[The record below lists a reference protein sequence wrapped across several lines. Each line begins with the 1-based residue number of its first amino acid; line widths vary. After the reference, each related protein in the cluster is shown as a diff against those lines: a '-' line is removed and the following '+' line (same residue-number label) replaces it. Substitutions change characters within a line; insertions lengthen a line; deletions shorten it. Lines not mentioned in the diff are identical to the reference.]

1 MALGYHVACA
11 GLVPIPQDQGKGGG
25 SDQAGTTAK
34 DTFYLMT
41 VALEQLAFQFICLLF
56 CG

>member
-11 GLVPIPQDQGKGGG
+11 GLVPILQDQGKGGG
-25 SDQAGTTAK
+25 NDQAGTTAK

-56 CG
+56 CD